1 MEVMVL
7 SVRNS
12 VVNGALNYA
21 RSALAEQVALQLGVQ
36 RDQTFFIKD
45 ELEMM
50 QAFLM
55 AVDDYRERNSRA
67 VKVWVKQVRDVAYE
81 VEDCLQD
88 LAVCLEKLSRWWR
101 GAGTLMAH
109 RCVAMRMKEL
119 RAKVEDV
126 SQGNVR

>member
-1 MEVMVL
+1 MEVTVL
-7 SVRNS
+7 SVGDS
-12 VVNGALNYA
+12 VVNGELSYA
-21 RSALAEQVALQLGVQ
+21 RSAPAEQVALQLGVQ

-81 VEDCLQD
+81 SRGLPPGLGGQSGK
-88 LAVCLEKLSRWWR
+88 AVQVVAWR
-101 GAGTLMAH
+101 GHIDGPSPCGHADEGA
-109 RCVAMRMKEL
+109 
-119 RAKVEDV
+119 
-126 SQGNVR
+126 QG